1 MAKDNFSKQ
10 SSTYA
15 KFRPTYPKEV
25 FEYLNSISQQK
36 NKVWDCATGNG
47 QMAVVLAES
56 FEEVLATDISE
67 NQLAHA
73 PQMPNIEYLK
83 CSAEETSFEGDSF
96 DLITVAQAI
105 HWFDFEK
112 FYNEAKRVAKNNAVL
127 FVIGYSTPRFEPKI
141 DSIVQRFY
149 KDITGPYWDAERK
162 HIDTHY
168 DSIPFPF
175 EKIECPEFSMNYEW
189 TIEMAEGYFNSWSA
203 VQHFIKKNGYNPVN
217 QLVEDLSAFWT
228 DSEKVNFPLFTKV
241 GRIKK

>member
-25 FEYLNSISQQK
+25 FEYLNSIIQQK

-56 FEEVLATDISE
+56 FEKVIATDISE

-83 CSAEETSFEGDSF
+83 CSAEETPFKGDSF

-112 FYNEAKRVAKNNAVL
+112 FYAEAKRVAKNDAVL

-141 DSIVQRFY
+141 DSNVQRFY

-162 HIDTHY
+162 HIDAHY
-168 DSIPFPF
+168 ESIPFPF
-175 EKIECPEFSMNYEW
+175 EKIECPVFSMNYEW

-217 QLVEDLSAFWT
+217 QLVEDLSVVWNG
-228 DSEKVNFPLFTKV
+228 SEKVNFPLFTKV
-241 GRIKK
+241 GQIRK